1 MSNRIFRYINAFG
14 FNRGLRLYL
23 HTKKNLPT
31 GFQLPFLKHPVYF
44 RKTISDRMMFEQIF
58 IEKQYNI
65 NIPFEPQTIIDLG
78 ANVGFASILF
88 TNRFPDAKILAIE
101 PDESNF
107 LMAQKNTAL
116 YKNITLLKG
125 AAWHKTE
132 EIKIADYGNG
142 EAAYMIEPGTGIN
155 TVRAY
160 TIKEIMDLMSIKDI
174 DILKIDIEGAEKEIF
189 ETGYEEWIPATKI
202 IIVETHDRYKKGTSK
217 AIFKS
222 ISKYNFS
229 LEISGEN
236 LVLFNN
242 NLLPQI

>member
-1 MSNRIFRYINAFG
+1 
-14 FNRGLRLYL
+14 
-23 HTKKNLPT
+23 
-31 GFQLPFLKHPVYF
+31 
-44 RKTISDRMMFEQIF
+44 
-58 IEKQYNI
+58 
-65 NIPFEPQTIIDLG
+65 
-78 ANVGFASILF
+78 
-88 TNRFPDAKILAIE
+88 
-101 PDESNF
+101 
-107 LMAQKNTAL
+107 
-116 YKNITLLKG
+116 
-125 AAWHKTE
+125 
-132 EIKIADYGNG
+132 
-142 EAAYMIEPGTGIN
+142 MIEPGTGIN

-160 TIKEIMDLMSIKDI
+160 TIKEIMDLMSITDI

-222 ISKYNFS
+222 ISKYDFS